1 MGFKEIWRDPV
12 WSKVISAAIIAIAAV
27 VGTFL
32 LALFSQPVSTGLA
45 HGWTYVAADA
55 MVPRWL
61 LGLLILSAL
70 ATAVWIA
77 IITIARLRASPDA
90 WLSYTEDEF
99 HFVQWRWDLDK
110 EYGVSNIRGFCPACD
125 FELDVDVE
133 NTRKGLCTTTYR
145 CPCQQISMP
154 FHDNPNG
161 VHDRVKKTVEQRI
174 RNGEWKNAERH

>member
-77 IITIARLRASPDA
+77 IITSYSGGGTWTKSTASRTYVDSARLVI
-90 WLSYTEDEF
+90 LSWT
-99 HFVQWRWDLDK
+99 
-110 EYGVSNIRGFCPACD
+110 
-125 FELDVDVE
+125 
-133 NTRKGLCTTTYR
+133 
-145 CPCQQISMP
+145 
-154 FHDNPNG
+154 
-161 VHDRVKKTVEQRI
+161 
-174 RNGEWKNAERH
+174 